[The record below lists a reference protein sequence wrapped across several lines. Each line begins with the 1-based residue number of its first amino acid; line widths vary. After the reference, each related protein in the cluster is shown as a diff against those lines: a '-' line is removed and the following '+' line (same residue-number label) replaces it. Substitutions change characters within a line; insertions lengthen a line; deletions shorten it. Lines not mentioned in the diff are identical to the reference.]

1 MPTRLAEI
9 TPAQRGLAVAAV
21 LAVVLIIVA
30 LSSGGGGGG
39 GASGVHDARLLTASV
54 AYQAYSLQSGDS
66 KVGGSPYGV
75 PCHTSGNT
83 MSCAISDGEHATG
96 KARCPLD
103 IGTTLICQ
111 VEDAT
116 GPANVT
122 VTLTDGGQAY
132 TATGPT
138 GTTITDHVGGG

>member
-1 MPTRLAEI
+1 VPTRLAEI
-9 TPAQRGLAVAAV
+9 TPAQKGLAVAAV

-30 LSSGGGGGG
+30 ISSGGGGS
-39 GASGVHDARLLTASV
+39 GATGFHDARLLTASI

-75 PCHTSGNT
+75 PCHTSRNT

-96 KARCPLD
+96 RARCPLD
-103 IGTTLICQ
+103 VAATLICQ
-111 VEDAT
+111 VDDAT
-116 GPANVT
+116 GAANVT

-132 TATGPT
+132 SATGPT
-138 GTTITDHVGGG
+138 GTTITDRIGGG